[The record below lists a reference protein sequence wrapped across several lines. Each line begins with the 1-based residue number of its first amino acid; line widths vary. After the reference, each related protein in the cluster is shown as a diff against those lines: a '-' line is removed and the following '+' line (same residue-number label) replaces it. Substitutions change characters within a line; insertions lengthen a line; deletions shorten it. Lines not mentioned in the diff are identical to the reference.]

1 MSSVDLDNDDKQ
13 LNEHKEI
20 GAVEALWSFFSSM
33 RTAIVL
39 LLGLAIASIVG
50 TVLEDRRGTIIYH
63 EAWFSVLL
71 ALVGINLLVC
81 SVNRFGLAWKRTFKP
96 GVKADEK
103 TVARMQ
109 PSETI
114 DSPRS
119 VESAAQRLME
129 ALRGRSYKPLSQT
142 TTDGVAIYAAKGSA
156 AIWGP
161 YLTHLSILIV
171 FIGAIFGSLVGS
183 DGHLAIMEGE
193 RADGYFQSDSHTAKP
208 LGFEVALRRFEI
220 KHDGKGNPTAYL
232 SDLQIYDNGKLA
244 AEKVIDVNHPLSY
257 KGMTFYQSDYGV
269 AELIIKVTSP
279 DGATARIPFDVG
291 VDDRGGA
298 KVYQIAEEPF
308 KEFKLGDKKW
318 TLFVHDLVPD
328 YVGGRELNRS
338 MLPVNIA
345 VNIMLNDRFPEY
357 KGLDAWRKIGWVPVS
372 KPVEYEGITIALE
385 KVISYSGLQVGRN
398 PGLPVV
404 YAGFALMVLGVVLSF
419 YVTRR
424 IIRIS
429 VVESGQGSKVTVGGA
444 SRSEPAIFEKDFKR
458 LRDSVS

>member
-13 LNEHKEI
+13 LNEQKEI
-20 GAVEALWSFFSSM
+20 GAIEALWSFFSSM

-39 LLGLAIASIVG
+39 LLGLAIAAIAG
-50 TVLEDRRGTIIYH
+50 TILEDRRGVVIYH
-63 EAWFSVLL
+63 EPWFYVLL
-71 ALVGINLLVC
+71 TLVGINLLVC
-81 SVNRFGLAWKRTFKP
+81 SINRFGLAWKTTFNP
-96 GVKADEK
+96 NVETDEK
-103 TVARMQ
+103 AVARMQ
-109 PSETI
+109 TSETLQ
-114 DSPRS
+114 SPQS
-119 VESAAQRLME
+119 MESATKSLIGV
-129 ALRGRSYKPLSQT
+129 LGGRSYKTLSKPT
-142 TTDGVAIYAAKGSA
+142 SEGVSIYAAKGAA

-161 YLTHLSILIV
+161 YLTHLSILVIFV
-171 FIGAIFGSLVGS
+171 GAIFGSLVGS
-183 DGHLAIMEGE
+183 DGHVLIMEGE

-220 KHDGKGNPTAYL
+220 KHDGKGQPTAYR

-257 KGMTFYQSDYGV
+257 KGMTFYQSDYGI

-279 DGATARIPFDVG
+279 DGATARVPFDVG
-291 VDDRGGA
+291 VDDRDGV
-298 KVYQIAEEPF
+298 KVYQINEEPF

-328 YVGGRELNRS
+328 YVGGKKLNRS
-338 MLPVNIA
+338 MLPVNMA

-372 KPVEYEGITIALE
+372 KPVEHKGMTIELE
-385 KVISYSGLQVGRN
+385 KVVSYSGLQVGSN

-404 YAGFALMVLGVVLSF
+404 YAGFVLMILGVVMSF

-429 VVESGQGSKVTVGGA
+429 VVGSEQGTKVSIGA
-444 SRSEPAIFEKDFKR
+444 VSRSEPAIFEKDFKR
-458 LRDSVS
+458 LRDSVL